1 MLNTMDSEIRLAIAR
16 LARRM
21 RQERGASDLGP
32 SQLGVLMTLKL
43 CGPQTLGE
51 LSTQERVTAPSM
63 NRTVN
68 LLEASGLLRRTASPD
83 DGRKVII
90 ELTDAGRA
98 VLEDTRRRR
107 DAWFGERVAMLSDE
121 EKAALEAATPVLRK
135 LAEL

>member
-1 MLNTMDSEIRLAIAR
+1 MDSEIRIAIAK

-32 SQLGVLMTLKL
+32 SQLGVLASLEIA
-43 CGPQTLGE
+43 GPQTLGE
-51 LSTQERVTAPSM
+51 LSAQERVTAPSM

-68 LLEASGLLRRTASPD
+68 LLEASGLLSRTASPD

-98 VLEDTRRRR
+98 VLDDTRRRR
-107 DAWFGERVAMLSDE
+107 DAWFGERVATLSDE
-121 EKAALEAATPVLRK
+121 EKTALEAATPVLRK

>member
-1 MLNTMDSEIRLAIAR
+1 
-16 LARRM
+16 M

-32 SQLGVLMTLKL
+32 SQFGVLMSLRIA
-43 CGPQTLGE
+43 GPQTLGE
-51 LSTQERVTAPSM
+51 LSAQERVTAPSM

-68 LLEASGLLRRTASPD
+68 LLEASGLLSRTASPD

-107 DAWFGERVAMLSDE
+107 DAWVGERVATLSDGG
-121 EKAALEAATPVLRK
+121 KAGREAATPVLRR
-135 LAEL
+135 L

>member
-1 MLNTMDSEIRLAIAR
+1 MDSEIRLAVAK

-32 SQLGVLMTLKL
+32 SQFGVLMSLKIS
-43 CGPQTLGE
+43 GPLTLGE
-51 LSTQERVTAPSM
+51 LSAQERVTAPSM

-68 LLEASGLLRRTASPD
+68 LLEASGLLSRSASPD

-98 VLEDTRRRR
+98 VLDDTRRRR
-107 DAWFGERVAMLSDE
+107 DAWFGERVATLTDDE
-121 EKAALEAATPVLRK
+121 RAALEAATPVLRK

>member
-1 MLNTMDSEIRLAIAR
+1 MDSEIRIAIAK

-32 SQLGVLMTLKL
+32 SQLGVLASLEIV
-43 CGPQTLGE
+43 GPQTLGE
-51 LSTQERVTAPSM
+51 LSAQERVTAPSM

-68 LLEASGLLRRTASPD
+68 LLEASGLLSRSASPD

-98 VLEDTRRRR
+98 VLDDTRRRR
-107 DAWFGERVAMLSDE
+107 DAWFGERVATLSDE
-121 EKAALEAATPVLRK
+121 EKTALEAATPVLRK